1 MCRCA
6 DVRSAIHRLFSPFLP
21 SLFRKSK
28 KAPRNFCCW
37 WHCDTITIRITL
49 VVVAEGCHH
58 LPSASFVFACIR
70 FASFCSWN
78 CQGSLGHPPYVL
90 VTWIICESQLS
101 ERYSAQVSRAVRKQ
115 LLREVGQQL
124 NKMTKQK
131 HNTFTTSE
139 PASLDQWWSA
149 HQRHHLTKET
159 EKINSWR
166 KQHRMVKF
174 APCHTHIK
182 HHSTWYSSFM
192 YISLLYT
199 HHKTSTSGI
208 EWSPLEWHLD
218 HGTGHLVP
226 FQTMVK
232 QELAPEK
239 HKQLVPCAGAKPSV
253 TLQPCQGPKCLF
265 WEKVSKS
272 GNPKIPGNDKNLFFF
287 ATVRSH

>member
-6 DVRSAIHRLFSPFLP
+6 DVRIAMHRLFSPFLLA
-21 SLFRKSK
+21 LFGKSK
-28 KAPRNFCCW
+28 KASRNFCCW

-58 LPSASFVFACIR
+58 LQSASFVFACIR

-78 CQGSLGHPPYVL
+78 CQGSLGHPPHVL
-90 VTWIICESQLS
+90 VTWIIYESQLS

-131 HNTFTTSE
+131 HNTFTTSP

-149 HQRHHLTKET
+149 HQRHHLAKET

-208 EWSPLEWHLD
+208 EWSPFNYSD
-218 HGTGHLVP
+218 
-226 FQTMVK
+226 
-232 QELAPEK
+232 
-239 HKQLVPCAGAKPSV
+239 
-253 TLQPCQGPKCLF
+253 
-265 WEKVSKS
+265 
-272 GNPKIPGNDKNLFFF
+272 I
-287 ATVRSH
+287 